1 MEIKEINV
9 LEGNIRQIGEIRE
22 IGEEPF
28 SGIAVDEGKG
38 DYLYPDDNHNVL
50 YENTLGDIET
60 LLGQVPGFMKFLPK
74 KVLIHNWSSWKGIGE
89 IDMERARFLLS
100 TDEMP
105 EEKQGKTHGI
115 VDEGQN

>member
-9 LEGNIRQIGEIRE
+9 LEGIIPQ

-28 SGIAVDEGKG
+28 AGIAVDAGKV
-38 DYLYPDDNHNVL
+38 DYLYPDDNHDVL
-50 YENTLGDIET
+50 YENTLGDIGK
-60 LLGQVPGFMKFLPK
+60 LLGKVPGFMKFLPK
-74 KVLIHNWSSWKGIGE
+74 KVLIHDLSSWKGIGE

-105 EEKQGKTHGI
+105 EEKPGKTHGI

>member
-9 LEGNIRQIGEIRE
+9 LEGIIPQ

-28 SGIAVDEGKG
+28 AGIAVDAGTG
-38 DYLYPDDNHNVL
+38 DYLYLDDNYDVL
-50 YENTLGDIET
+50 YENALEDIGK
-60 LLGQVPGFMKFLPK
+60 LLGQVPGFMKLLPN

-100 TDEMP
+100 TDEMS
-105 EEKQGKTHGI
+105 EEKPGKTQGI
-115 VDEGQN
+115 VDEHGYI